1 MEQNAATITL
11 PAKPLLG
18 FPVYI
23 IADGSAASLHC
34 HHLCRLERNVIVS
47 HNRWIVRVG
56 DKYLDADSHPTIS
69 RRDRAFAFSDIRA
82 NAAANLWV
90 DARVEPQEDYKV
102 NRPRGPY

>member
-1 MEQNAATITL
+1 LTTEKLFDRTFRAMC
-11 PAKPLLG
+11 G
-18 FPVYI
+18 
-23 IADGSAASLHC
+23 
-34 HHLCRLERNVIVS
+34 VS